1 VRQQGKLFNN
11 DDEVI
16 AEGACELRR
25 SAPGEYEVTMW
36 TPFERALMERQRG
49 PMTLILED
57 GAALEIAE
65 ERRIKFR
72 INGSGGTA
80 SFIYKLRAVEQ
91 QEPLESLS
99 AEGRTSPTHL

>member
-1 VRQQGKLFNN
+1 
-11 DDEVI
+11 
-16 AEGACELRR
+16 
-25 SAPGEYEVTMW
+25 
-36 TPFERALMERQRG
+36 MERQRG
-49 PMTLILED
+49 PMTLILEN

-72 INGSGGTA
+72 VNGSGDTP

-99 AEGRTSPTHL
+99 AEGKPSSTHL